1 MATSCYPAC
10 VLYHSSPARDASGA
24 NLPPSLLEPPSASLC
39 ARGKKKKKKMWTPY
53 LISIRDMTWE
63 DLAAI
68 YIAHSDG
75 RRPGRISSIP
85 LTPLP
90 HMASRTFLPQERS
103 LQLRLHAPTH
113 SPLFPQSLT
122 GALVPLFT
130 SVTVS
135 LQQ

>member
-1 MATSCYPAC
+1 
-10 VLYHSSPARDASGA
+10 
-24 NLPPSLLEPPSASLC
+24 
-39 ARGKKKKKKMWTPY
+39 MWTPY
-53 LISIRDMTWE
+53 LISIRDVTWE

-90 HMASRTFLPQERS
+90 HMASRTVPPQERS

-130 SVTVS
+130 SVTLS